1 MNNRQ
6 YINLRLWRDAIDNQ
20 IGQTRHLK
28 LTRARDFAFMAEF
41 GKLAE
46 HQNGLAD
53 ARDNAFGGA
62 FIVCRDPVFDGAEI
76 ILRLRREVNLQ
87 GRDRA
92 RLCLRGLTTHGHLP
106 VQAHV

>member
-1 MNNRQ
+1 
-6 YINLRLWRDAIDNQ
+6 
-20 IGQTRHLK
+20 
-28 LTRARDFAFMAEF
+28 MAEF

-53 ARDNAFGGA
+53 TRDNAFCGA
-62 FIVCRDPVFDGAEI
+62 FIIGGDPVLDRAEI
-76 ILRLRREVNLQ
+76 VLRLRREVNLQ

-92 RLCLRGLTTHGHLP
+92 RPYLRELATHDHLP